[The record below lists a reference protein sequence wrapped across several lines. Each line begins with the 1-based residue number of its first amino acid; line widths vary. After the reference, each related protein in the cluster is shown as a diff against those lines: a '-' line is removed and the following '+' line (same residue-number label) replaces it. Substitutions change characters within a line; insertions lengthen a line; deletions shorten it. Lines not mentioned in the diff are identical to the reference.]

1 MSQLNIFISSTCFD
15 LSQIRQDLSAAISRL
30 GHKPLMSESIS
41 FPINPSRSNEEN
53 CIATVRDEA
62 DIFVLIIG
70 SRYGYKLDTGKSI
83 TNTEYLAAVEKGIPI
98 YTFTLKQ
105 MMSIYPIWE
114 NNPDAN
120 FTSVVD
126 DNKIFEFI
134 KDVRYKS
141 NRWNFPFENAND
153 IIYTLQEQLS
163 ILFKQTLKTQHKY
176 EMVGFPSIQQKVS
189 ASAYRYLV
197 EKNESYE
204 LKFFMQCL
212 LDSIE
217 EQNHLK
223 RDYEYA
229 IITLSD
235 KHLKATDEIID
246 YIQLMLGKLRN
257 IIDSLTRLV
266 NDAFPKY
273 YGDPGCPSDI
283 DGLFYVAQT
292 YAKLYASLL
301 TCAIEARSI
310 IVPEEFDRVME
321 LLSIIPSESIHE
333 IESFPKDVFEQIE
346 RAEKQFANSA
356 EQMKISL
363 TLTITFDELTSNKMF
378 EELHKVISLG

>member
-15 LSQIRQDLSAAISRL
+15 LSQIRQDLSAAISRW
-30 GHKPLMSESIS
+30 GHKTLMSESIS

-70 SRYGYKLDTGKSI
+70 SRYGYKLGTGKSI

-105 MMSIYPIWE
+105 MMCIYPIWE
-114 NNPDAN
+114 NNPDAD
-120 FTSVVD
+120 FTNIVD

-141 NRWNFPFENAND
+141 NRWNYPFENAND
-153 IIYTLQEQLS
+153 IIFTLQEQLS
-163 ILFKQTLKTQHKY
+163 ILFKQALKTQQKY
-176 EMVGFPSIQQKVS
+176 DMVGFPSIQQKVS

-197 EKNESYE
+197 DKNESYE
-204 LKFFMQCL
+204 LKFFMQCI
-212 LDSIE
+212 LDCIE
-217 EQNHLK
+217 EQSYLK

-229 IITLSD
+229 IINLSD
-235 KHLKATDEIID
+235 KHLKNSEEIIE
-246 YIQLMLGKLRN
+246 YIQMMLHKLRN
-257 IIDSLTRLV
+257 IIDSLTRLI
-266 NDAFPKY
+266 NDAFHQY
-273 YGDPGCPSDI
+273 YGDPGCPSNI

-301 TCAIEARSI
+301 TCAIDARSI
-310 IVPEEFDRVME
+310 IVPEEYCRVME
-321 LLSIIPSESIHE
+321 LLSFIPSETIQE
-333 IESFPKDVFEQIE
+333 IEAFPKDVFDQIDQ
-346 RAEKQFANSA
+346 AEKQYANSK
-356 EQMKISL
+356 EQLRINLS
-363 TLTITFDELTSNKMF
+363 LTITYDELTSDKMF
-378 EELHKVISLG
+378 EELHKVIGM